1 MIGKPLAATIALST
15 AWAVALAGCVI
26 PEPITE
32 EPPAVVPD
40 QGLLIFSPPPYSSVR
55 AQPEGLSS
63 TCIVN
68 LSIPQVLDPS
78 SAPLTA
84 RIFLNLDSS
93 GPDQALTDAP
103 LLFEG
108 GTTDLQLG
116 VANEG
121 FPTLFSLPNQPINL
135 SDYLPYLQPSGSSQ
149 PNFLSIFISD
159 DFSDDQNTLWQPV
172 AGKLYASVVLEI
184 DLTECLDFFV
194 P

>member
-1 MIGKPLAATIALST
+1 MIGKPLAATIALSA
-15 AWAVALAGCVI
+15 AWAVAQAGCVI

-32 EPPAVVPD
+32 EPPAVIPD
-40 QGLLIFSPPPYSSVR
+40 EGLLIFTPLPYSSVR
-55 AQPEGLSS
+55 AQTQGPSS
-63 TCIVN
+63 DCLVN
-68 LSIPQVLDPS
+68 VSISQVLDPS

-84 RIFLNLDSS
+84 RIFLNLDSA
-93 GPDQALTDAP
+93 GPPQALTDAP

-116 VANEG
+116 EANEDE
-121 FPTLFSLPNQPINL
+121 PTVFSLSNQVINL
-135 SDYLPYLQPSGSSQ
+135 SNYLPYLQPSGSSQ

-159 DFSDDQNTLWQPV
+159 DFSDDQATLWQPV

-184 DLTECLDFFV
+184 DMTGCPDFFV